1 MSPSLTLKGL
11 HEGLTPRMPLP
22 EELLLMGEAEGGG
35 LSTALFPRE
44 RELGTTPSTI
54 RRGG

>member
-1 MSPSLTLKGL
+1 
-11 HEGLTPRMPLP
+11 MPLP